1 MNVVVSQRGGRW
13 TKYAYVR
20 VRQLNMLLLQ
30 CISYSDHNM
39 AMIVPYIIDVKS
51 THDRMICETLTS
63 IYGNNTVKEFLRA
76 FINYSLFD
84 KAY

>member
-1 MNVVVSQRGGRW
+1 MH
-13 TKYAYVR
+13 VR

-30 CISYSDHNM
+30 CIFYSDHNM

-51 THDRMICETLTS
+51 THDCMICETLTRPF
-63 IYGNNTVKEFLRA
+63 YENNTVKEFLRA

-84 KAY
+84 KAYRFEV

>member
-51 THDRMICETLTS
+51 THDRMICETLTRPFM
-63 IYGNNTVKEFLRA
+63 GTTQ
-76 FINYSLFD
+76 SLFD
-84 KAY
+84 KAYRFEV